1 MQEVLKEIDV
11 GSLVHTLS
19 STEYPF
25 I

>member
-11 GSLVHTLS
+11 CSLVHTLS

>member
-1 MQEVLKEIDV
+1 MQEVLKEIDL